1 MVDKFSDLIEPRL
14 FKTEQTAGLTEAD
27 IQLAAA
33 ILMFEIIVSDGH
45 VDRMEIAEMVDIL
58 RKQFG
63 LDGEQIGAIL
73 VQVRAVSGERLE
85 LEPFCLKLRQYWDD
99 DQRLL
104 LLNNLWIIAL
114 ADRVLDDRERSIIDQ
129 FAKSLN
135 LSNENIER
143 TQAAA
148 QERLDFKL
156 SSL

>member
-1 MVDKFSDLIEPRL
+1 MVDKFNDLIEPRL
-14 FKTEQTAGLTEAD
+14 FKTEQAAGLTEAD

-33 ILMFEIIVSDGH
+33 ILMFEIMVSDGH
-45 VDRMEIAEMVDIL
+45 VDRVEIAEMVDIL

-63 LDGEQIGAIL
+63 LDGEEIGAIL

-135 LSNENIER
+135 LSDENIER

-148 QERLDFKL
+148 QQRLDLNL
-156 SSL
+156 SSF